1 MYNVQVTM
9 YKKINKIFNFQL
21 SRPKGWASPTFNS
34 KGFTLVE
41 LLVIISII
49 GIIATI
55 VLIAVNPAEATRRNN
70 DNARL
75 TDLQILSQAIESY
88 YQDNN
93 LTYPDPGA
101 TTATRTSNS
110 LPTGN
115 SGPLQ
120 LINGNGWIDQD
131 FGDRLEK
138 LPVDPLNSGCHLY
151 RYRVSADGK
160 YYKLD
165 TILEFYTTKMDNSV
179 DGGTDSARYEVG
191 NDPVD
196 TPISMGNC
204 P

>member
-9 YKKINKIFNFQL
+9 YKRLKILNSHARRTGL
-21 SRPKGWASPTFNS
+21 RPFSTLNS

-41 LLVIISII
+41 LLTVILIV
-49 GIIATI
+49 GIVATL
-55 VLIAVNPAEATRRNN
+55 VLISVNPTQVTKKNN
-70 DNARL
+70 DNQRI
-75 TDLQILSQAIESY
+75 TDLQILSQAVESY

-93 LTYPDPGA
+93 LTYPDAGAKA
-101 TTATRTSNS
+101 TTRKSNL
-110 LPTGN
+110 LPSGS

-120 LINGNGWIDQD
+120 FSNGQGWIAQD

-138 LPVDPLNSGCHLY
+138 LPTDPLNVACNIY

-165 TILEFYTTKMDNSV
+165 TILEYLTAKMANSS
-179 DGGTDSARYEVG
+179 DGGTDSTHYEVG
-191 NDPVD
+191 NDPITD
-196 TPISMGNC
+196 PINMGAC